1 MYVRRSVSAV
11 FLALILC
18 LACAHAAEGPFAG
31 VDLGVSV
38 PGNGNYRGHVHEG
51 ATVDP
56 FVGYMFN
63 QNLGVQGEA
72 HIIAQAPDADKP
84 RNDHR
89 TTTIL
94 GGTVGPRL
102 SIPLLDLLELYGT
115 AQGGVFTGLSGT
127 VNRTAAGFAVGAGL
141 NYNLTKQFAVGIFGR
156 WNRAYMS
163 AHSDLG
169 ATQVPGERGHDD
181 IKWVTAGLGLQ
192 LNFPPAPPAPPA
204 PPPPTPVAVPTP
216 PVHKKIVLRAVHFDF
231 DKSTIRSDAA
241 PVLDEA
247 VQILKEEG
255 GVAVIAEGHTDAIGT
270 VGYNLKLSLR
280 RAEAVRNYLIAH
292 GIDASRI
299 RTEGFGK
306 SQPVATNDT
315 DEGRAQNRRVELRVR

>member
-11 FLALILC
+11 FLALTLF
-18 LACAHAAEGPFAG
+18 LAGAHAAEGPFAG

-38 PGNGNYRGHVHEG
+38 PGNGNYRGHAHEG

-72 HIIAQAPDADKP
+72 HIIAQSPDPDVFHP
-84 RNDHR
+84 HQ
-89 TTTIL
+89 TTSIL

-102 SIPLLDLLELYGT
+102 SIPLLDVLELYGT
-115 AQGGVFTGLSGT
+115 AQGGVFTGLSGS
-127 VNRTAAGFAVGAGL
+127 VDRTAAGFAAGAGL
-141 NYNLTKQFAVGIFGR
+141 NYNLTQRLSVGVFGR

-163 AHSDLG
+163 AHPDLG
-169 ATQVPGERGHDD
+169 PTQVQGERGHDD

-192 LNFPPAPPAPPA
+192 LNFPPAPPAPPPP
-204 PPPPTPVAVPTP
+204 PPPPTPAPTQ

-231 DKSTIRSDAA
+231 DKATIRADAA

-255 GVAVIAEGHTDAIGT
+255 GVAVITEGHTDAIGT

-299 RTEGFGK
+299 STEGFGK